1 VTSLAD
7 AVAGRLVGWDGLA
20 HSLDEGALR
29 SELAARFTR
38 EPIPR
43 PRGAR
48 GYVVLHGERE
58 APAKEIEAWFPVD
71 SDEAAMVEFK
81 PPTDI
86 DDEALLADLG
96 EPELILG
103 SNHFEVGAVVR
114 DHVHASRGI
123 TVAVAEPFDA
133 GPQRVVYVQLYAPTT
148 AQAYV
153 SDVGQSGE
161 ELRPYPRSD

>member
-20 HSLDEGALR
+20 DGLDEGALR
-29 SELAARFTR
+29 SELAAEFTR
-38 EPIPR
+38 EPLPR

-58 APAKEIEAWFPVD
+58 EPAKQIEVWLPVN
-71 SDEAAMVEFK
+71 SNEATTVEFR
-81 PPTDI
+81 PPTGVE
-86 DDEALLADLG
+86 DDALLADLG

-103 SNHFEVGAVVR
+103 SNQFEVGAVVR
-114 DHVHASRGI
+114 DHVHAARGI

-133 GPQRVVYVQLYAPTT
+133 GPRRVVYVQLYAPTT
-148 AQAYV
+148 PQAYV
-153 SDVGQSGE
+153 TDVGQAGE